1 MLSHKQPHHTLNFLA
16 HIYLSGD
23 SPKIQ
28 IGNFI
33 ADAIKGKQFEDFDD
47 EIQKGIRLHRAIDTY
62 TDQHPIVQRSTER
75 LKETQKRYAP
85 VAVDIFYDH
94 FLAKNWEN
102 YHQEPLESFVN
113 NFYENIQQ
121 YYAIL
126 PPEIQYMLPY
136 MIRQNWL
143 YNYQKINGIKRVFE
157 GMSQRT
163 SFQSNLL
170 NAPQDLQTHYQDFE
184 QDFTLFFP
192 EIISFCKDFE
202 KET

>member
-1 MLSHKQPHHTLNFLA
+1 MNFLA

-23 SPKIQ
+23 SLKIQ

-33 ADAIKGKQFEDFDD
+33 ADSIKGKQFESFDD
-47 EIQKGIRLHRAIDTY
+47 EIQKGIRLHRAIDAY
-62 TDQHPIVQRSTER
+62 TDQHPIVQQSTER

-121 YYAIL
+121 YHDIL
-126 PPEIQYMLPY
+126 PSEIQYMLPY

-143 YNYQKINGIKRVFE
+143 YNYQKMKGIERVFE
-157 GMSQRT
+157 GMNQRT
-163 SFQSNLL
+163 SFQSNFLQ
-170 NAPQDLQTHYQDFE
+170 APQDLLTHYADFE

-192 EIISFCKDFE
+192 ELISFSKDFE
-202 KET
+202 KEI

>member
-1 MLSHKQPHHTLNFLA
+1 MNFLA

-23 SPKIQ
+23 SLKIQ

-33 ADAIKGKQFEDFDD
+33 ADSIKGKQFEDFDD
-47 EIQKGIRLHRAIDTY
+47 EIQKGIRLHRAIDAY
-62 TDQHPIVQRSTER
+62 TDQHPIVQQSTER

-113 NFYENIQQ
+113 TFYENLQQ
-121 YYAIL
+121 YHDIL
-126 PPEIQYMLPY
+126 PSEVQYMLPY

-143 YNYQKINGIKRVFE
+143 YNYQKMKGIERVFE

-170 NAPQDLQTHYQDFE
+170 HAPKDLLTHYDAFEEDFR
-184 QDFTLFFP
+184 LFFP
-192 EIISFCKDFE
+192 ELINFCKDFE
-202 KET
+202 KEI

>member
-1 MLSHKQPHHTLNFLA
+1 LNFLA

-23 SPKIQ
+23 SLKIQ

-33 ADAIKGKQFEDFDD
+33 ADSIKGKQFEDFDD
-47 EIQKGIRLHRAIDTY
+47 EIQKGIRLHRAIDAY
-62 TDQHPIVQRSTER
+62 TDQHPIVQQSTER

-121 YYAIL
+121 YHAIL
-126 PPEIQYMLPY
+126 PSEVQYMLPY

-143 YNYQKINGIKRVFE
+143 YNYQKMKGIERVFE

-192 EIISFCKDFE
+192 ELISFCKDFE
-202 KET
+202 KEI

>member
-1 MLSHKQPHHTLNFLA
+1 MNFLA

-23 SPKIQ
+23 SLKIQ

-33 ADAIKGKQFEDFDD
+33 ADSIKGKQFEDFDD
-47 EIQKGIRLHRAIDTY
+47 EIQKGIRLHRAIDAY
-62 TDQHPIVQRSTER
+62 TDQHPIVQQSTER

-121 YYAIL
+121 YHAIL
-126 PPEIQYMLPY
+126 PSEVQYMLPY

-143 YNYQKINGIKRVFE
+143 YNYQKMKGIERVFE

-192 EIISFCKDFE
+192 ELISFCKDFE
-202 KET
+202 KEI